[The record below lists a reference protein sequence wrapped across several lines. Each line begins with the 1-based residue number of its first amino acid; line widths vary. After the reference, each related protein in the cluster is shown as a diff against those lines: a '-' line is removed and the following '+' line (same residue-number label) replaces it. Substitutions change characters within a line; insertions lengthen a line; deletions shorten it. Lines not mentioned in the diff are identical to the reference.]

1 MTVMNVELLKLL
13 ASNYRSLKAFRI
25 GSHHQVMFGPV
36 ARGASLALIEP
47 GSLWRG

>member
-1 MTVMNVELLKLL
+1 MDL

-25 GSHHQVMFGPV
+25 GSHYQVMFGPV

-47 GSLWRG
+47 WQSLARWI